1 MNWTTVKVGSHTS
14 KVKNKVQESFT
25 QATTMEGSKVKKKKN
40 KKKKNVNANQ
50 HYSNTQEIPTS
61 FNEIAF
67 EMEMMK

>member
-40 KKKKNVNANQ
+40 KKKKNVNAN
-50 HYSNTQEIPTS
+50 
-61 FNEIAF
+61 
-67 EMEMMK
+67 